1 MSQTLLFSIGVGVFA
16 ITVVASLLYGYFT
29 LDHIYQADA
38 AERPAIDAS
47 TPSVAPSLPISSP
60 VVAGSNPASK
70 VPVPQ
75 DPHPASPS
83 P

>member
-38 AERPAIDAS
+38 AERAVIDAS
-47 TPSVAPSLPISSP
+47 TPGVAPSRSFPISSP
-60 VVAGSNPASK
+60 AVAGPNPASE
-70 VPVPQ
+70 VPLP
-75 DPHPASPS
+75 
-83 P
+83 